1 MNPRRPPQLA
11 GSAFRQT
18 ARFLKDP
25 FALIEDGMRQHGD
38 IFSVRLMGF
47 GQWTFLCA
55 PEWVKSMFKAPGDVL
70 AAGEANRA
78 QLGFMLGTDASFSL
92 DGDAHRQRQKIVHP
106 FLNRPSKT
114 HHLVPTIHRL
124 TRRMVDG
131 WAEGEALPFL
141 HAAHRLSLDVMVH
154 CLLGNSDSDDLDA
167 LCDLF
172 DRFAGKGLRSPL
184 VAMPYLQ
191 WDLGRWS
198 PWGRILHMRRQVMER
213 FRQQIQWRQVQR
225 RTAPGCPGQD
235 PWSQIAQIP
244 QGSGDPLTETAL
256 LEELINLLF
265 AGHETTGTILTWT
278 LECLL
283 AHPQVLAELRA
294 ELHTELGDTPIT
306 PAHLDTLPYLHA
318 VIQESIRFRPIAP
331 MAGVRLVKKPFEVGG
346 YEVPPDQLVVQCFP
360 AMARRPEL
368 FERPDV
374 FDPAHFY
381 RRKMQP
387 FTWNPFGGGT
397 RMCIGRGLAELELK
411 VVLATLLQEV
421 DFRLAQET
429 VKPVRNGFFFAPNE
443 GLRITW
449 SRRR

>member
-25 FALIEDGMRQHGD
+25 FALIDDGVGQHGD

-47 GQWTFLCA
+47 GQWTFLCS
-55 PEWVKSMFKAPGDVL
+55 PELVRAMFKAPGDVL
-70 AAGEANRA
+70 VAGEANRA
-78 QLGFMLGTDASFSL
+78 QLGFMLGTNASFSL
-92 DGDAHRQRQKIVHP
+92 DGEAHRQRQKMVHP
-106 FLNRPSKT
+106 FLNRPGKT
-114 HHLVPTIHRL
+114 HGLVPIMHRL

-131 WAEGEALPFL
+131 WTEGQALPFL

-154 CLLGNSDSDDLDA
+154 CLLSDSDPQELDA
-167 LCDLF
+167 LCGLF

-198 PWGRILHMRRQVMER
+198 PWGRILHMRRQVMQR
-213 FRQQIQWRQVQR
+213 FRHQVQQR
-225 RTAPGCPGQD
+225 CLPGNPGQD
-235 PWSQIAQIP
+235 PLSQLAQVP
-244 QGSGDPLTETAL
+244 QSSGEPLTETAL

-283 AHPQVLAELRA
+283 AHPEVLEALQA
-294 ELHTELGDTPIT
+294 ELHTELGDRAIT
-306 PAHLDTLPYLHA
+306 PAHLDSLPYLHA

-346 YEVPPDQLVVQCFP
+346 FEVPPGQLIVQCFP

-374 FDPAHFY
+374 FDPAHFFQ
-381 RRKMQP
+381 RKMTP

-421 DFRLAQET
+421 DFRLVQPQ
-429 VKPVRNGFFFAPNE
+429 VKPVRNGFFFAPND
-443 GLRITW
+443 GLRVSW